1 MGAAAKILASTVT
14 YPYQVVKSRLQQR
27 DPITLIE
34 IGLKEIGLKEIGL
47 KSNIEIDKID
57 TNKLEM
63 GGKFDKINMNE
74 NGLERGSGGL
84 REVVQPRYTGTI
96 DCIQKIWR

>member
-27 DPITLIE
+27 DPITLVE
-34 IGLKEIGLKEIGL
+34 IGLKEIGLK
-47 KSNIEIDKID
+47 NNVDIDKID
-57 TNKLEM
+57 TKIEM
-63 GGKFDKINMNE
+63 GGKFEKIGINE

>member
-27 DPITLIE
+27 DPITLVE
-34 IGLKEIGLKEIGL
+34 IGLKEIGLK
-47 KSNIEIDKID
+47 NNVDIDKID
-57 TNKLEM
+57 TKIEM
-63 GGKFDKINMNE
+63 GGKFEKIGINE
-74 NGLERGSGGL
+74 NGLESGSGGL

>member
-34 IGLKEIGLKEIGL
+34 IGLKEIGLK
-47 KSNIEIDKID
+47 SNIEIDKLD
-57 TNKLEM
+57 ANKLDM

-74 NGLERGSGGL
+74 SGLERGSGGL